1 MKIYDS
7 SMPEENV
14 WNSFFNEP
22 LILSKLQLTSGCK
35 DVVEFGCGY
44 GTFTIPAAR
53 IITGSVFAMDIE
65 QEMLDSTEE
74 SALQSHLT
82 NIKCILRD
90 FVKDGT
96 GLPDNSVD
104 YAMVFNILHYE
115 QPVKLLEEA
124 FRVLRNGGIVGI
136 IHWNYDP
143 ETPRG
148 PEMNIRPR
156 PAQCM
161 LWGEQAGFEM
171 TGDGIID
178 LPPYHYGMALRK
190 NIAHSIQSNI
200 SE

>member
-7 SMPEENV
+7 SMPEEKL
-14 WNSFFNEP
+14 WDSFFDQAS
-22 LILSKLQLTSGCK
+22 ILSKLQLRSECK

-44 GTFTIPAAR
+44 GTFTIPTAR
-53 IITGSVFAMDIE
+53 IINGNVFAMDIE
-65 QEMLDSTEE
+65 HEMLDSTQKAA
-74 SALQSHLT
+74 SQSRLT

-96 GLPDNSVD
+96 GLSENSVD

-115 QPVKLLEEA
+115 QPVRLLEEA
-124 FRVLRNGGIVGI
+124 FRVLRNCGKVGI

-148 PEMNIRPR
+148 PEMSIRPK
-156 PAQCM
+156 P
-161 LWGEQAGFEM
+161 EQSRQWAEEAGFEM
-171 TGDGIID
+171 IGDGIID

-190 NIAHSIQSNI
+190 NTTHSI
-200 SE
+200 

>member
-7 SMPEENV
+7 GMPEEKV
-14 WNSFFNEP
+14 WDSFFNTS
-22 LILSKLQLTSGCK
+22 LILSKLQLTSDCN

-53 IITGSVFAMDIE
+53 IISGIVFALDIE
-65 QEMLDSTEE
+65 QEMIDSTQKAA
-74 SALQSHLT
+74 SRSKLA

-96 GLPDNSVD
+96 GLQNNSVD
-104 YAMVFNILHYE
+104 YAMLFNILHYE
-115 QPVKLLEEA
+115 EPISLLDEA
-124 FRVLRNGGIVGI
+124 FRVLKKDGLVSI

-148 PEMNIRPR
+148 PDMNIRPK
-156 PAQCM
+156 PEQCRQ
-161 LWGEQAGFEM
+161 WAVHAGFKM
-171 TGDGIID
+171 TGKGIID

-190 NIAHSIQSNI
+190 II
-200 SE
+200 SDST

>member
-7 SMPEENV
+7 GMPEEKI
-14 WNSFFNEP
+14 WDSFFNQP
-22 LILSKLQLTSGCK
+22 SILSKLQFTSVCK
-35 DVVEFGCGY
+35 DAVEFGCGY

-53 IITGSVFAMDIE
+53 IIKGNVFALDIE
-65 QEMLDSTEE
+65 QDMIDSTQEAA
-74 SALQSHLT
+74 SQSSLT
-82 NIKCILRD
+82 NIKCILKD
-90 FVKDGT
+90 FVKEGT

-148 PEMNIRPR
+148 PEMNIRPK
-156 PAQCM
+156 PAQCKQ
-161 LWGEQAGFEM
+161 WAEQAGFKM
-171 TGDGIID
+171 TADGIID
-178 LPPYHYGMALRK
+178 LPPYHYGMSLKK
-190 NIAHSIQSNI
+190 NIAPGI
-200 SE
+200 

>member
-1 MKIYDS
+1 
-7 SMPEENV
+7 MPEEKI
-14 WNSFFNEP
+14 WDSFFNQAS
-22 LILSKLQLTSGCK
+22 ILSKLQLTSVCK
-35 DVVEFGCGY
+35 DAVEFGCGY

-53 IITGSVFAMDIE
+53 IINGNMFAIDIE
-65 QEMLDSTEE
+65 QDMIDSTQEA
-74 SALQSHLT
+74 ALQSSLT
-82 NIKCILRD
+82 NIKCILKD
-90 FVKDGT
+90 FVKEGT

-148 PEMNIRPR
+148 PEMNIRPK
-156 PAQCM
+156 PEQCKQ
-161 LWGEQAGFEM
+161 WAEQAGFKI
-171 TGDGIID
+171 TADGIID
-178 LPPYHYGMALRK
+178 LPPYHYGMALKK
-190 NIAHSIQSNI
+190 NIAPGIESEI

>member
-7 SMPEENV
+7 GMPEENV
-14 WNSFFNEP
+14 WETFFDQT
-22 LILSKLQLTSGCK
+22 LILSKLKLTAECK

-44 GTFTIPAAR
+44 GTFTIPAAS
-53 IITGSVFAMDIE
+53 IITGNVFAIDIE
-65 QEMLDSTEE
+65 QEMLDSTQKTA
-74 SALQSHLT
+74 SKLNLT
-82 NIKCILRD
+82 NIKYILKD
-90 FVKDGT
+90 FVKEGT

-124 FRVLRNGGIVGI
+124 FRVLRNGGTVGI

-148 PEMNIRPR
+148 PEMSIRPK
-156 PAQCM
+156 PEQCRQ
-161 LWGEQAGFEM
+161 WAEEAGFEM
-171 TGDGIID
+171 AGAGIID

-190 NIAHSIQSNI
+190 NSTHAAI
-200 SE
+200 